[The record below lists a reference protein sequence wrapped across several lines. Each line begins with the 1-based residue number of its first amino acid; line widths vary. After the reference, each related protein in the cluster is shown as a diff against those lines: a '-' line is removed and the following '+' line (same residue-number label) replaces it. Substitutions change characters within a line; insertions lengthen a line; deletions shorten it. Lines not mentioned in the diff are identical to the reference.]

1 MNHGIQIVQNVR
13 KCIKWESIGIWY
25 IHVFQSGHKQ
35 SIRYSKSP
43 YGPWRTPKFDGID
56 NRRFMQ
62 QISYR

>member
-35 SIRYSKSP
+35 SIDIQNHLMDL
-43 YGPWRTPKFDGID
+43 GEHLNLMELIIED
-56 NRRFMQ
+56 FMQ
-62 QISYR
+62 QNLL